1 MKRKINIDKKFL
13 HNLTESVVRRIISE
27 ANQYSDMKVS
37 YFDIERD
44 KFSYG
49 WSGTFWLEFPDTN
62 SSMVNDF
69 VVRDEV
75 GNKIIWDN
83 EMSDEQTEYLEGII
97 RNEIAKRL
105 RVTNEVTRKAALRL
119 VNEVNSAREDFYS
132 EEDYNGNFGKDG
144 QVKSYDIGYY
154 SISQAEEDAEEN
166 GYDDVGEYLKYW
178 FNEIQSECPFTW
190 QTLGN
195 GYGFHGTTLFTDGNV
210 VGKLIYDQIMID
222 ELPPS
227 LMK

>member
-119 VNEVNSAREDFYS
+119 
-132 EEDYNGNFGKDG
+132 
-144 QVKSYDIGYY
+144 
-154 SISQAEEDAEEN
+154 
-166 GYDDVGEYLKYW
+166 
-178 FNEIQSECPFTW
+178 
-190 QTLGN
+190 
-195 GYGFHGTTLFTDGNV
+195 
-210 VGKLIYDQIMID
+210 
-222 ELPPS
+222 
-227 LMK
+227 